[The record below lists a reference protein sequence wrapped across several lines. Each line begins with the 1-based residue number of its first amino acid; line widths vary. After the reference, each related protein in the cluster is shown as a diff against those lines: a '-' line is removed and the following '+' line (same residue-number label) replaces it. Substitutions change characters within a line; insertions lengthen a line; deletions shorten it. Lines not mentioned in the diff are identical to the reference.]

1 MSDSA
6 RIPLAQ
12 TDEGSVY
19 IEHRKLNGFV
29 HLRDRPMKSRIALA
43 TGFAVLVGIDCR
55 QDSPARSGPGPHA
68 AVAVYTSVDESFAR
82 QVLDE
87 FTKSAGIRV
96 EAIFD
101 SEAGK
106 TTGLVNRIRIEKDR
120 PRADVFWSGE
130 LFNTLLLARDGLL
143 EPWGAGGGPPRAKDI
158 PERYRDPQGRWF
170 AVGLRAR
177 VLAFDPKRISSAQLP
192 RNLADLARPEFAS
205 QLAIANPLFG
215 TTHGHIAAMLALWGE
230 SQTREFLSALHAHRT
245 VIVDG
250 NSAAVREVINAQVR
264 FCLTDTDDVWGAQQ
278 NGASLELSY
287 IDLGDGGTLLIP
299 TSMGLIAGCPHREPA
314 RQLLDFLASAET
326 ERLLYRS
333 ASRNIPVR
341 ASLRSELGVE
351 LPPETR
357 VPYDRIAEQMEAA
370 ARLTREILLR

>member
-1 MSDSA
+1 MEPSSA
-6 RIPLAQ
+6 LRGA
-12 TDEGSVY
+12 DGS
-19 IEHRKLNGFV
+19 
-29 HLRDRPMKSRIALA
+29 
-43 TGFAVLVGIDCR
+43 
-55 QDSPARSGPGPHA
+55 A
-68 AVAVYTSVDESFAR
+68 AVVYTSVDETFAR

-87 FTKSAGIRV
+87 FTKRTEVRV

-143 EPWGAGGGPPRAKDI
+143 EPWGAGDGPGSAGDI

-177 VLAFDPKRISSAQLP
+177 VLAFDPKRMSAEQLP
-192 RNLADLARPEFAS
+192 QKLADLARPEFAAHF
-205 QLAIANPLFG
+205 AIANPLFG
-215 TTHGHIAAMLALWGE
+215 TTHGHVAAMLASWGE
-230 SQTREFLSALHAHRT
+230 SQTRDFLTALHAHHAT
-245 VIVDG
+245 IVDG
-250 NSAAVREVINAQVR
+250 NSAAVREVIHGQAH
-264 FCLTDTDDVWGAQQ
+264 FCLTDTDDVWEAQKD
-278 NGASLELSY
+278 GASLELRY

-299 TSMGLIAGCPHREPA
+299 TSMGVIRGCPHRDAA
-314 RQLLDFLASAET
+314 RKLVEFLASAET
-326 ERLLYRS
+326 ERLLFHS

-341 ASLRSELGVE
+341 PALRRELGAE
-351 LPPETR
+351 LPPETH
-357 VPYDRIAEQMEAA
+357 VPYDKIAEQMEAA